1 MFRNT
6 VGRCFPIHTTPQF
19 SKPPVIHLLKNMSTI
34 RLQCLIHGEMTKRIF
49 SVDIDNS
56 NSIADLKK
64 MIKTTQPVFDNFDI
78 NKLDIWKV
86 HMPLHTLD
94 DLILKILE
102 KNSYADIET
111 ELSLRIPRTALTN
124 VGKSHLQNTTF
135 TSLLGLHVSC
145 AIGQIA

>member
-1 MFRNT
+1 
-6 VGRCFPIHTTPQF
+6 
-19 SKPPVIHLLKNMSTI
+19 
-34 RLQCLIHGEMTKRIF
+34 MTKRIF